1 MEVGRQKAL
10 VRKAATARKQQQQDG
25 SSALAFKVVIKGTL
39 KRNNDGEDDH
49 PNKKGTGPNINDK

>member
-1 MEVGRQKAL
+1 M
-10 VRKAATARKQQQQDG
+10 RKAATARKQQQQDG